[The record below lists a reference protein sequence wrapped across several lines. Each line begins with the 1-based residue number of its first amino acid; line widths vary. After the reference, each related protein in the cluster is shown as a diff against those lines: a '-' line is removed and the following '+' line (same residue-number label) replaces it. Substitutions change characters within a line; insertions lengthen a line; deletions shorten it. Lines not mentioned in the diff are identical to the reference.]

1 MLTFVKPVASVLAK
15 LFNTLGYGLQIDD
28 INAAFVLAREEIEYA
43 QEDAESTYFNESYQ
57 TAKSAVDKVLGD
69 FNSVLQRLD
78 PPEREKLQRSM
89 GLKMEQLKVCFKE
102 THAEYNPHLR
112 NLGSASGISAR
123 WCVHARRG
131 RTSHGCPASC
141 PDHFGDAP

>member
-1 MLTFVKPVASVLAK
+1 M
-15 LFNTLGYGLQIDD
+15 QIDD

-69 FNSVLQRLD
+69 FSAVLQRLD

-89 GLKMEQLKVCFKE
+89 GLKMEQLKVSQTE
-102 THAEYNPHLR
+102 TYASYNPPLADKR
-112 NLGSASGISAR
+112 MR
-123 WCVHARRG
+123 M
-131 RTSHGCPASC
+131 PQQ
-141 PDHFGDAP
+141 F